1 MDNQQLYADRRHLFD
16 GLSKIDLPGS
26 QLTSKSLPAIIIPI
40 LISKRVSIDNNND
53 NGKRRTFTCTREG
66 GSSLAISPRPPP
78 PRHCYTSLKNACNNA
93 ANFLHAL
100 ITDRGETRL
109 VNRFFAAAR

>member
-1 MDNQQLYADRRHLFD
+1 MFGKIKGIQIALITRILGQTDANNYKADRRHLFD

-53 NGKRRTFTCTREG
+53 NGSAYAKVDHPIFHELLAFPPTPPRRGPVIPRLKMHAITRLIFCTR
-66 GSSLAISPRPPP
+66 
-78 PRHCYTSLKNACNNA
+78 
-93 ANFLHAL
+93 
-100 ITDRGETRL
+100 
-109 VNRFFAAAR
+109 